1 MQTQEDKEALEYFI
15 KFMVD
20 ARTKILM
27 VRDKCSKELDTMS
40 NVSTKVNQNGN
51 EMVMCDLYPLLNSNN
66 EKYVSSM
73 LKNLLIICFGED
85 GYNNKYLLKVTKDAM
100 KKMNKENPKSF
111 DDDVLFIKEMNDVV
125 NNKTADSNF
134 KKSCSDAIFYVQQLI
149 ANMVV
154 YKMKMLDEV
163 NASLDGL
170 NEIINGYAQKRPINI
185 NEKESFYKIINENI
199 KINTKSNDEKLSEY
213 VEQFLS
219 TYEETVLLS
228 KEEKHYQN
236 KLHKYEKAITK
247 TSFDK
252 LTNHKFPR
260 YDDADFKRYMND
272 LINIVEDSNE
282 EYKTELLGALGVHY
296 AGYYKK
302 LKKAN

>member
-85 GYNNKYLLKVTKDAM
+85 GYNNKYFLKVTKDAM

-125 NNKTADSNF
+125 NNKNAESNF

-199 KINTKSNDEKLSEY
+199 KINIKSNDEKLSEY
-213 VEQFLS
+213 V
-219 TYEETVLLS
+219 
-228 KEEKHYQN
+228 
-236 KLHKYEKAITK
+236 
-247 TSFDK
+247 
-252 LTNHKFPR
+252 
-260 YDDADFKRYMND
+260 
-272 LINIVEDSNE
+272 
-282 EYKTELLGALGVHY
+282 
-296 AGYYKK
+296 
-302 LKKAN
+302 